1 MGLSISCPF
10 AECTDLETSLTSI
23 GLEDGEAKTLVRSL
37 SFKSHESEQ
46 DVMNFVPSQKF
57 KENQEVYA
65 KKNENCDPGSPKDE
79 AAVKLQKVYKSF
91 RTRRKLADCAVLIEQ
106 FRLVLL
112 KLCKQFDSFNTC
124 FFIFGFANVDFFAIV

>member
-23 GLEDGEAKTLVRSL
+23 GLEDGEAKSLVRSL
-37 SFKSHESEQ
+37 SFESNESEQ
-46 DVMNFVPSQKF
+46 DVMNFVPSQKLRVQNF
-57 KENQEVYA
+57 KENQAVYA
-65 KKNENCDPGSPKDE
+65 KKNENYDPGSPKDE

-106 FRLVLL
+106 SWLVL
-112 KLCKQFDSFNTC
+112 FR
-124 FFIFGFANVDFFAIV
+124 IM